1 MASHEDQA
9 EEIVAALLF
18 DRRVYV
24 LSFLSALDVTSDLFV
39 LALER
44 LGAPDQVDR
53 AVRRCPEEP
62 RARPFRHSFGGP
74 LFERGDQG
82 VLCELLSSPD
92 VADDASQPGDEP
104 GRLYAPDRFDRAMHL
119 GGCCLTPAW

>member
-9 EEIVAALLF
+9 EEIVADLLF

-44 LGAPDQVDR
+44 LAAPDQVDR
-53 AVRRCPEEP
+53 AVLRCPDEP
-62 RARPFRHSFGGP
+62 CARPFRHSFGGQ
-74 LFERGDQG
+74 LFERVAKG
-82 VLCELLSSPD
+82 VVCELLGSPD
-92 VADDASQPGDEP
+92 VPDDASQPRDEP
-104 GRLYAPDRFDRAMHL
+104 GRLYAPDR
-119 GGCCLTPAW
+119 